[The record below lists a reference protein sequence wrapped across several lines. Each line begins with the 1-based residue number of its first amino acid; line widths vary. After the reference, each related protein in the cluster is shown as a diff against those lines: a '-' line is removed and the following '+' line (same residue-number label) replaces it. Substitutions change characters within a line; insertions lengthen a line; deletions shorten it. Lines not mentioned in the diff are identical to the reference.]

1 MLSRRVGLAA
11 FSTLVCVTL
20 LSCGGNY
27 DEGTGLYHDDG
38 NGFFIRFPAGWHE
51 SATTA
56 GALITVTAP
65 DERAQINMVVQELP
79 QSVTFNQYVDQL
91 VSRWGSVGGRKVE
104 EGEMLIGGV
113 GGFWTVRGLRVA
125 GQRFMAITYSV
136 MNGPRVYSVI
146 CMTSEEDFQEY
157 RSVFEEVAGSLMFI
171 S

>member
-1 MLSRRVGLAA
+1 MRVRWLGCAA
-11 FSTLVCVTL
+11 SCALMCIAL
-20 LSCGGNY
+20 LSCGGSY
-27 DEGTGLYHDDG
+27 DEVTGLYHDDG

-56 GALITVTAP
+56 GALITVTAA

-91 VSRWGSVGGRKVE
+91 VSRWGSVGGREVE

-113 GGFWTVRGLRVA
+113 GGFWTVRGLSVA

-136 MNGPRVYSVI
+136 MNGPKVYSVI
-146 CMTSEEDFQEY
+146 CMSSEADFQEY

>member
-1 MLSRRVGLAA
+1 MLSRRVRLDTSCALMA
-11 FSTLVCVTL
+11 VVL
-20 LSCGGNY
+20 LYCGGNF

-38 NGFFIRFPAGWHE
+38 NGFFVRFPAGWHE
-51 SATTA
+51 SASTA

-65 DERAQINMVVQELP
+65 DERAQINMVVRELP

-91 VSRWGSVGGRKVE
+91 ISRWGSLGGRKVE

-113 GGFWTVRGLRVA
+113 GGFWTVRGLSVA
-125 GQRFMAITYSV
+125 GRRFMAITYSV
-136 MNGPRVYSVI
+136 MNGPKVYSVI
-146 CMTSEEDFQEY
+146 CMTIEADFQEY